1 MSEGEK
7 NPINIESKKVE
18 KENKAELLGLEV
30 ANFEEKYLAGSLDL
44 IKQQGEAFDENDIRE
59 AKEDLERCLRNHE
72 RDIHYF
78 VAKDKVDQVKGLAG
92 YGREELSPEVYYL
105 AWFAVDKELQNQG
118 LGKALLEKIE
128 NELKEKNQA
137 RQIIVR
143 AWDKGPD
150 DPLERFYKKVG
161 FERAGSV
168 PDYWGD
174 GCDLVFFT
182 KRLKPKK

>member
-1 MSEGEK
+1 M
-7 NPINIESKKVE
+7 
-18 KENKAELLGLEV
+18 A
-30 ANFEEKYLAGSLDL
+30 FEDKYLEGSLNL
-44 IKQQGEAFDENDIRE
+44 IKQQGEMVFDENDVRE

-78 VAKDKVDQVKGLAG
+78 VAKDKTDQVKGLAG
-92 YGREELSPEVYYL
+92 YGQEELSPEIYYL

-128 NELKEKNQA
+128 NELKEKGQA
-137 RQIIVR
+137 RQVIVR
-143 AWDKGPD
+143 VWDKGPD

-161 FERAGSV
+161 FERAGSI

-174 GCDLVFFT
+174 GYDLVFFT
-182 KRLKPKK
+182 KRLKPKKEVENENN